1 MEKEYETQPARKYVR
16 MTFHC
21 RHCLLC
27 ETKEVWV
34 AWRKKT
40 GSIESHKAWSS
51 QGSTIKY
58 KEGAFEGRSRLLL
71 VGVILNESFST
82 NKAVVFLWKK
92 IGKKRRSYD
101 GRSLVK
107 IKCLLGIFM
116 SGYVG
121 ILLRRVALTCLS
133 FRNSAVNAVLLLTIL
148 LLLFGHP

>member
-92 IGKKRRSYD
+92 IGKKIWTKLRREIV
-101 GRSLVK
+101 GKNKMFVRN
-107 IKCLLGIFM
+107 F
-116 SGYVG
+116 YVG
-121 ILLRRVALTCLS
+121 IRSTAPSSCTDVP
-133 FRNSAVNAVLLLTIL
+133 F
-148 LLLFGHP
+148 F